1 MKYGRNQN
9 AKRRAEARKPVT
21 PRTKPARSSEEI
33 VPLQRMVRAR
43 QSANRRMMTYITG
56 MQAAENDAR
65 SSDAR
70 WNEKFADYW
79 KGRRDGLREAI
90 AMIGPNDRLQ

>member
-1 MKYGRNQN
+1 MKN
-9 AKRRAEARKPVT
+9 
-21 PRTKPARSSEEI
+21 TKDIDA
-33 VPLQRMVRAR
+33 LVRAR
-43 QSANRRMMTYITG
+43 QSANRKMMTYITG

-70 WNEKFADYW
+70 WSEKFADYW

-90 AMIGPNDRLQ
+90 AMIGPSDRLQ

>member
-1 MKYGRNQN
+1 MKN
-9 AKRRAEARKPVT
+9 
-21 PRTKPARSSEEI
+21 TKDIDA
-33 VPLQRMVRAR
+33 LVRAR
-43 QSANRRMMTYITG
+43 QSANRKMMTYITG

-70 WNEKFADYW
+70 WNEKWADYW

-90 AMIGPNDRLQ
+90 AMIGPNAGDERRGDETLNQNH

>member
-1 MKYGRNQN
+1 MKNTKDIN
-9 AKRRAEARKPVT
+9 A
-21 PRTKPARSSEEI
+21 
-33 VPLQRMVRAR
+33 LVRAR
-43 QSANRRMMTYITG
+43 QSANRKMMTYITG

-70 WNEKFADYW
+70 WNEKWADYW

-90 AMIGPNDRLQ
+90 AMIGPNAEICGDAGKVPAKQDKTL